1 MFEFIQELLVRIYW
15 GMNMLVMMNWFIDG
29 YLMSWWQ
36 QGMDILAW
44 QRNLQVDLGVEHV
57 MIDLMF
63 KWNNFS
69 NFSSKW
75 SKHSILI
82 GIVHV

>member
-1 MFEFIQELLVRIYW
+1 MFEFIQELLVGIYW

-36 QGMDILAW
+36 QGMDILGW
-44 QRNLQVDLGVEHV
+44 ERNLQVDLGVEHV
-57 MIDLMF
+57 MIDLML

-82 GIVHV
+82 GFVHV

>member
-44 QRNLQVDLGVEHV
+44 ERNLQVDLGIEYV

-69 NFSSKW
+69 DFSSKW

-82 GIVHV
+82 GFVHV

>member
-1 MFEFIQELLVRIYW
+1 MFEFIQELLVGIYW

-44 QRNLQVDLGVEHV
+44 ERNLQVDLGIEYV

-63 KWNNFS
+63 KWNNFGD
-69 NFSSKW
+69 FSSKW